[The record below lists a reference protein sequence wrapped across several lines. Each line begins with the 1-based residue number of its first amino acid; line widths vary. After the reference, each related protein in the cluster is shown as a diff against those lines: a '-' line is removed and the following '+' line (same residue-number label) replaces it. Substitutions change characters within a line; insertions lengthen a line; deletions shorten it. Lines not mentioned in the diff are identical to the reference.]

1 MNSELRH
8 RLTCITASGL
18 CGVGWFSSAMA
29 SPPIGGAVRSSTVQ
43 SRTFAHQ
50 EHPLAAP
57 LDLSPRVGGGE
68 PASESFPSAFH
79 HLDPGK
85 ENLGTTDGHPGLRAG
100 ELNYQVMSQ
109 AEIIARRIHREG
121 LPLARL
127 WESKSALL
135 SVGLNQ
141 RGKPGIWL
149 TQKIH

>member
-1 MNSELRH
+1 M
-8 RLTCITASGL
+8 TASGL
-18 CGVGWFSSAMA
+18 CGVGWFSSALA
-29 SPPIGGAVRSSTVQ
+29 SPPVGFARSSFSAIDAVRSSTLQ
-43 SRTFAHQ
+43 SRNFAHQ
-50 EHPLAAP
+50 EHAVVAP

-68 PASESFPSAFH
+68 LAPESFPSAFH

-85 ENLGTTDGHPGLRAG
+85 ENLGTADRHPGLRAG

-109 AEIIARRIHREG
+109 AEIIARRIQREG

-141 RGKPGIWL
+141 RGKPGLWL